1 MASCNQ
7 GNTLYRTLTILPQRR
22 YRVTYVDMSAM
33 FSEKHDMEFATIP
46 TYHTRYFATTS
57 ITIGLNTQV
66 SAKVKKR
73 NVQYTASVYYV
84 YRLVA
89 SKGIRKYLACLP
101 RGDRKTR

>member
-1 MASCNQ
+1 
-7 GNTLYRTLTILPQRR
+7 
-22 YRVTYVDMSAM
+22 MSAM

-46 TYHTRYFATTS
+46 TYHTRCFAATS

-73 NVQYTASVYYV
+73 SVQYTASVYYA

-89 SKGIRKYLACLP
+89 STGIRKYLACLP
-101 RGDRKTR
+101 RGDRKAR

>member
-7 GNTLYRTLTILPQRR
+7 GNTLYLTLTILSQRR
-22 YRVTYVDMSAM
+22 YRVTYVAISAM
-33 FSEKHDMEFATIP
+33 FSERHDMEFATIP
-46 TYHTRYFATTS
+46 TYHTRCVATTS
-57 ITIGLNTQV
+57 ITIGWNTQV

-73 NVQYTASVYYV
+73 SVQYTASVYYV

-89 SKGIRKYLACLP
+89 STGIRKYLACLP